1 MIVYGPRF
9 GRTYLVERR
18 HLEDPGFFRA
28 IGLRDPPAVEPLGDP
43 AERIAHTLSD
53 LETIEMNL
61 PPALF
66 RAAYRWLKFSRH
78 FVPLRAMATLIG
90 DWTAFARGRI
100 GVRHRTA
107 SELGQ
112 YVHGVERAVGI
123 SDCYPRALLT
133 VSLCLASR
141 FPCIL
146 TVGSL
151 APTRKMHAWCTT
163 DGTLPY
169 EATPEHY
176 LYQPL
181 WTLELRPGA

>member
-1 MIVYGPRF
+1 SSLPCSDTIQAKERSRGGADTTMSSATQVPTADGFEQGRRIWATETWAPVSIDKHRMIVYGPRF

-78 FVPLRAMATLIG
+78 FVPLRA
-90 DWTAFARGRI
+90 
-100 GVRHRTA
+100 
-107 SELGQ
+107 
-112 YVHGVERAVGI
+112 
-123 SDCYPRALLT
+123 
-133 VSLCLASR
+133 
-141 FPCIL
+141 
-146 TVGSL
+146 
-151 APTRKMHAWCTT
+151 
-163 DGTLPY
+163 
-169 EATPEHY
+169 
-176 LYQPL
+176 
-181 WTLELRPGA
+181 